1 MGGEISKIL
10 QKYYNEA
17 QGGLVDKTP
26 STLNRGEATEIEYY
40 IYKIDLVGS
49 TLFVKNRTRQT
60 YLKLAHTFLSAVD
73 EITRIFGAEGEQA
86 EYAGDS
92 VIAYFRASKVAPI
105 KVLAAAYYCRLA
117 AREMKNLDAT
127 FRLFPFR
134 TTAVLHYGKL
144 IMAKIGPRGDS
155 RASAIG
161 PELHKACKM
170 EANVG
175 PGGGKASREFFGQLQ
190 GIEKLCLKGNYTE
203 KNVLK
208 LPDITPKSRAG
219 LLAEALTTRNRMD
232 GLLSYPQA
240 ISSRNSLLGDF
251 AAQPAI
257 TAPQY
262 ETKRELVD
270 YSIQWDFLER
280 HLDRLP

>member
-1 MGGEISKIL
+1 MGGEISNIL

-92 VIAYFRASKVAPI
+92 VIAYFRANKVAPI
-105 KVLAAAYYCRLA
+105 KVLAAAYNCRLA
-117 AREMKNLDAT
+117 AREMQNLDAT

-134 TTAVLHYGKL
+134 TTAIIHYGKL

-170 EANVG
+170 EANVP
-175 PGGGKASREFFGQLQ
+175 PGEGVASREFFNQLR
-190 GIEKLCLKGNYTE
+190 GGGKVLFEGEKLHGNEGVEAASYYS
-203 KNVLK
+203 KN
-208 LPDITPKSRAG
+208 KS
-219 LLAEALTTRNRMD
+219 
-232 GLLSYPQA
+232 
-240 ISSRNSLLGDF
+240 
-251 AAQPAI
+251 
-257 TAPQY
+257 
-262 ETKRELVD
+262 
-270 YSIQWDFLER
+270 
-280 HLDRLP
+280 